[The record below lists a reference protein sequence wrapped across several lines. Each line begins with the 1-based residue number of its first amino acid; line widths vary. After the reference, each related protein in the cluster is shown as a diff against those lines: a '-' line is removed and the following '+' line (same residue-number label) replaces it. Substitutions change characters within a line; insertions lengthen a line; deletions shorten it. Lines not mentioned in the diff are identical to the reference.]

1 MNVGAET
8 IRPAAR
14 IKHDI
19 CFSDLRIMSSPN
31 PQLIPL
37 PGAAQERTL
46 RFPPQH
52 GGSAKSPSTG
62 DETTQ
67 DLEITNILLL
77 DDDVELADT
86 LKLLLE
92 SRNFI
97 VTTARNGVEGLREAM
112 GMDFDVIICDM
123 MMPTMPGDMFYL
135 AVQKV
140 KPHLCARF
148 LFVTGNGDDPR
159 TNDFLQRA
167 DGLVVFKPVPSDELL
182 QMISLVLQRNARQ
195 PH

>member
-1 MNVGAET
+1 MM
-8 IRPAAR
+8 
-14 IKHDI
+14 
-19 CFSDLRIMSSPN
+19 RIMSSPH
-31 PQLIPL
+31 PQVIPL
-37 PGAAQERTL
+37 PGSAQERTV
-46 RFPPQH
+46 RFPSQR
-52 GGSAKSPSTG
+52 GGLSASPDRG
-62 DETTQ
+62 DDLTQ

-77 DDDVELADT
+77 DDDAELADT

-92 SRNFI
+92 SRNFV

-112 GMDFDVIICDM
+112 AMDFDVIICDM

-140 KPHLCARF
+140 KPYLCSRF

-159 TNDFLQRA
+159 TNDFLQRS

-182 QMISLVLQRNARQ
+182 QMISLVLQRNVRNLN
-195 PH
+195 

>member
-1 MNVGAET
+1 
-8 IRPAAR
+8 
-14 IKHDI
+14 
-19 CFSDLRIMSSPN
+19 MSSPN
-31 PQLIPL
+31 PQVIPL
-37 PGAAQERTL
+37 PVATQERTL
-46 RFPPQH
+46 HFPSQR
-52 GGSAKSPSTG
+52 GGHTPSPTPG
-62 DETTQ
+62 GEATQ

-77 DDDVELADT
+77 DDDADLADT

-92 SRNFI
+92 SRNFV

-140 KPHLCARF
+140 KPYLCPRF

-167 DGLVVFKPVPSDELL
+167 DGLVVFKPVPGEELL

-195 PH
+195 QH